1 MTEPSEQ
8 PTEPAFLTNTRAG
21 YDAIAADYERL
32 VAGELESEP
41 LSRAMLAAYAEIVRD
56 PGGPVVEVGSGQ
68 GRITAHLDGLGLPV
82 SGIELSPVMIAR
94 ARANFP
100 GLRFE
105 QGSMTALDLKDAE
118 LGGLVS
124 WYSLIHVPP
133 ERHPDVLAEFHR
145 VLAPG
150 GHLLLAFQVGDAPLH
165 FDEAFG
171 HAVDLDFYRLDPDR
185 VTEALTAAGFT
196 IRARLIRA
204 AETVERSEKV
214 PQAYV
219 IAGKPATAA

>member
-1 MTEPSEQ
+1 MTEPSEP
-8 PTEPAFLTNTRAG
+8 PTEPVFLTHTRAG

-41 LSRAMLAAYAEIVRD
+41 LGRAMLAAYAEIVRD

-68 GRITAHLDGLGLPV
+68 GRITAYLDGLGVPI
-82 SGIELSPVMIAR
+82 SGIELSPAMLAR

-105 QGSMTALDLKDAE
+105 PGTMTALDLKDGE

-124 WYSLIHVPP
+124 WYSLIHIPP
-133 ERHPDVLAEFHR
+133 ERHPGVLAEFHR

-171 HAVDLDFYRLDPDR
+171 HAVDLDFHRLDPDR
-185 VTEALTAAGFT
+185 VTATLTAAGFT

-214 PQAYV
+214 PQACL
-219 IAGKPATAA
+219 IAGKPAA